1 MVKHQPL
8 QVYEKQILLSFVTG
22 LYGCRWKRYQR
33 SQDESSKWECV
44 WFMIL
49 CSSFLL
55 LLSWVYF
62 WFVAQNDFNEF
73 NWSIYNRSG
82 EWMDETLP
90 IILSTAVG
98 FSYVTFLM
106 ILALFHVSLGQQL
119 NLFWLHKVGV
129 SAALLS
135 TLSGVLSV
143 DDIWGEEW
151 HILRVSLQSTA
162 PFLHILALASV
173 TALSW
178 FVAGYVIGRERS
190 NLQGTVMLLYF
201 ILVFLVYLAP
211 LMFTCPCI
219 MDRHRL
225 KARPAVIGRRGAPML
240 APENTL
246 MSFSRALQQGTSSVE
261 ADVSIS
267 VDGVPFL
274 MRDHTLRRTTD
285 VGQIFPDR
293 QFSEASFFNW
303 TEIRSLNAG
312 QWFLKSDPYWT
323 VQALTARDRSKIS
336 NQTVCSLVEML
347 RLVARS
353 NSSALINIRKPPS
366 GHPRYQNWFM
376 DTLWAVQKSGI
387 SQKRVTWS
395 PDTHRGRV
403 RGFHMAANEKLPV
416 KEVKQRGITSLTL
429 HYSKV
434 HPKDIEEYLAN
445 NVSVTVYPVN
455 KAWLYSIMW
464 CSGVPSVS
472 SDAPQVLRKVSYPIW
487 LMNYHMIRWR
497 MSDAQHC
504 NAEWIVLNAVR
515 CHSNRD
521 VNVMKEKLL
530 FSGDLTMELPSPEEI
545 SQQRTEAIPFFQ
557 ADSSPGFHSSVT
569 MS

>member
-387 SQKRVTWS
+387 SQKRVRTNVKRNPQVLKIGPFYLKPQCEKRGLQRRFATAETRHTSS
-395 PDTHRGRV
+395 P
-403 RGFHMAANEKLPV
+403 
-416 KEVKQRGITSLTL
+416 SLEQA
-429 HYSKV
+429 SRQ
-434 HPKDIEEYLAN
+434 EYLAN

-487 LMNYHMIRWR
+487 LMVNNVVNLYIIKFCFIDHRWR

-530 FSGDLTMELPSPEEI
+530 FSGHTGEGE
-545 SQQRTEAIPFFQ
+545 
-557 ADSSPGFHSSVT
+557 
-569 MS
+569 

>member
-1 MVKHQPL
+1 MSVGDSCGEVTPVPL
-8 QVYEKQILLSFVTG
+8 FQ
-22 LYGCRWKRYQR
+22 
-33 SQDESSKWECV
+33 
-44 WFMIL
+44 
-49 CSSFLL
+49 
-55 LLSWVYF
+55 
-62 WFVAQNDFNEF
+62 
-73 NWSIYNRSG
+73 
-82 EWMDETLP
+82 
-90 IILSTAVG
+90 
-98 FSYVTFLM
+98 

-285 VGQIFPDR
+285 VSQIFPDR

-387 SQKRVTWS
+387 SQKRVRT
-395 PDTHRGRV
+395 
-403 RGFHMAANEKLPV
+403 
-416 KEVKQRGITSLTL
+416 
-429 HYSKV
+429 
-434 HPKDIEEYLAN
+434 
-445 NVSVTVYPVN
+445 NV
-455 KAWLYSIMW
+455 LE
-464 CSGVPSVS
+464 
-472 SDAPQVLRKVSYPIW
+472 R
-487 LMNYHMIRWR
+487 
-497 MSDAQHC
+497 
-504 NAEWIVLNAVR
+504 
-515 CHSNRD
+515 
-521 VNVMKEKLL
+521 
-530 FSGDLTMELPSPEEI
+530 
-545 SQQRTEAIPFFQ
+545 
-557 ADSSPGFHSSVT
+557 
-569 MS
+569 